1 MDKILI
7 IEDNDDVRSNIQEI
21 LELENFSTIVAE
33 NGQIGVKLAMKE
45 YPNLIISDISMPEMD
60 GYQVLATLRNH
71 PETAITP
78 FIFLTARSIHQDLR
92 QGMELG
98 ANDYLTKPF
107 TCDELLN
114 AVRTQLERS
123 EILMKHYFN
132 RHQEYQNFNKKIENL
147 QTFNQTKNRILE
159 SFIMELRQTV
169 TKITLALT
177 TIQNLPDGAIRD
189 RHLEILRSECQQ
201 EIKLINEVE
210 GLNKFLT
217 PDNVSFLKQ
226 FNLLTSEQISP
237 PRS

>member
-1 MDKILI
+1 MHKILI
-7 IEDNDDVRSNIQEI
+7 IEDTEDVRENIQEI
-21 LELENFSTIVAE
+21 LELENFKTIVAG
-33 NGQIGVKLAMKE
+33 NGRIGVDLAMKE

-60 GYQVLATLRNH
+60 GYQVLTTLRNY

-78 FIFLTARSIHQDLR
+78 FIFLTAQSIHTDRR

-123 EILMKHYFN
+123 EIVMKHYFN
-132 RHQEYQNFNKKIENL
+132 RHQEYHNLTKKIQNL
-147 QTFNQTKNRILE
+147 HTFNQTKDRIFT
-159 SFIMELRQTV
+159 SFVTELRQTV
-169 TKITLALT
+169 TKTTLALT
-177 TIQNLPDGAIRD
+177 TVQSLPDGAIRD
-189 RHLEILRSECQQ
+189 RHLEILRAECQQ

-210 GLNKFLT
+210 GLHKFLT

-226 FNLLTSEQISP
+226 FNLLTSSEN
-237 PRS
+237 

>member
-1 MDKILI
+1 MNKILI
-7 IEDNDDVRSNIQEI
+7 IEDTDDVRHNIQEI
-21 LELENFSTIVAE
+21 LDLENFTTIVAE
-33 NGQIGVKLAMKE
+33 NGQIGVELAMKE
-45 YPNLIISDISMPEMD
+45 YPNLIISDISMPKMD

-78 FIFLTARSIHQDLR
+78 FIFLTAQSIHQDRR

-123 EILMKHYFN
+123 EIVMKHYFN
-132 RHQEYQNFNKKIENL
+132 RHKEYQTFNKQIQNL
-147 QTFNQTKNRILE
+147 QTFNQTKNRIFE
-159 SFIMELRQTV
+159 SFTLELRQTV
-169 TKITLALT
+169 TKINMALT
-177 TIQNLPDGAIRD
+177 TVQSLPDGAIRD
-189 RHLEILRSECQQ
+189 RHLEILRAECQQ

-210 GLNKFLT
+210 GLHKFLT

-226 FNLLTSEQISP
+226 FNLLTSD
-237 PRS
+237 RN

>member
-1 MDKILI
+1 MNKILI
-7 IEDNDDVRSNIQEI
+7 IEDTDDVRHNIQEI
-21 LELENFSTIVAE
+21 LDLENFTTIVAK
-33 NGQIGVKLAMKE
+33 NGQIGVELAMKE
-45 YPNLIISDISMPEMD
+45 YPSLIISDISMPEMD
-60 GYQVLATLRNH
+60 GYQVLTTLRNN

-78 FIFLTARSIHQDLR
+78 FIFLTAQSIHQDRR

-123 EILMKHYFN
+123 EIVMKHYFN
-132 RHQEYQNFNKKIENL
+132 RHKEYQAFNKKIQNL
-147 QTFNQTKNRILE
+147 QTFNQTKNRIFE
-159 SFIMELRQTV
+159 SFTFELRQVT
-169 TKITLALT
+169 TKINMALT
-177 TIQNLPDGAIRD
+177 TVQSLPDGAIRD

-210 GLNKFLT
+210 GLHKFLT

-226 FNLLTSEQISP
+226 FNLLTSD
-237 PRS
+237 RN

>member
-1 MDKILI
+1 MHKILI
-7 IEDNDDVRSNIQEI
+7 IEDTEDVRENIREI
-21 LELENFSTIVAE
+21 LELENFKTIVAE
-33 NGQIGVKLAMKE
+33 NGRIGVDLAMKE

-78 FIFLTARSIHQDLR
+78 FIFLTAQSIHTDRR

-123 EILMKHYFN
+123 EILMKHYFS
-132 RHQEYQNFNKKIENL
+132 RHQEYQNFHKKIQNL
-147 QTFNQTKNRILE
+147 QTFNQTKDRIFT
-159 SFIMELRQTV
+159 SFTAELRQIV
-169 TKITLALT
+169 TKINLALT
-177 TIQNLPDGAIRD
+177 TVQSLPDGATRD
-189 RHLEILRSECQQ
+189 RHLEILRAECQQ
-201 EIKLINEVE
+201 EIKLLNEVE
-210 GLNKFLT
+210 GLHKFLT

-226 FNLLTSEQISP
+226 FNLLTSSEN
-237 PRS
+237 

>member
-1 MDKILI
+1 MHKILI
-7 IEDNDDVRSNIQEI
+7 IEDTEDVRENIQEI
-21 LELENFSTIVAE
+21 LELENFKTIVAG
-33 NGQIGVKLAMKE
+33 NGRIGVDLAMKE

-60 GYQVLATLRNH
+60 GYQVLTTLRNH

-78 FIFLTARSIHQDLR
+78 FIFLTAQSIHTDRR

-123 EILMKHYFN
+123 EIVMKHYFN
-132 RHQEYQNFNKKIENL
+132 RHQEYHNLTKKIQNL
-147 QTFNQTKNRILE
+147 HTFNQTKDRIFI
-159 SFIMELRQTV
+159 SFITELRQTV

-177 TIQNLPDGAIRD
+177 TVQSLPDGAIRD
-189 RHLEILRSECQQ
+189 RHLEILRAECQQ
-201 EIKLINEVE
+201 EIKLLNEVE
-210 GLNKFLT
+210 GLHKFLT

-226 FNLLTSEQISP
+226 FNLLTSSEN
-237 PRS
+237 